1 MELGQTRR
9 LNFPLLHV
17 WEALNDSDVLQR
29 CLPGCESMVE
39 TGLHAY
45 EVQMTA
51 AVGPVRAKF
60 KGSLKLTD
68 IVVMQSY
75 TVLFEGHGGAAGFA
89 KGSAEVALESEDE
102 DDSTLLHYT
111 ARATVGGKLAQ
122 VGSRLVGAAAE
133 KVAADFFG
141 RLDDVLAE
149 RHPPPALTE
158 AMTEAATSNPPAATE
173 PGHSLWLRFRTWLA
187 RLFSAGGSRN

>member
-17 WEALNDSDVLQR
+17 WEALNDTDVLQR

-39 TGLHAY
+39 TGLHTY
-45 EVQMTA
+45 DVQMTA

-60 KGSLKLTD
+60 KGVLKLAD

-75 TVLFEGHGGAAGFA
+75 TVQFEGHGGAAGFA
-89 KGSAEVALESEDE
+89 KGSAEVSLESEDD

-133 KVAADFFG
+133 KVAADFFKH
-141 RLDDVLAE
+141 LEAALAQ
-149 RHPPPALTE
+149 RHPPPAE
-158 AMTEAATSNPPAATE
+158 APSGETIAAALPVTQPRGP
-173 PGHSLWLRFRTWLA
+173 SLWLRIRAWLA
-187 RLFSAGGSRN
+187 RLFSPGGGS

>member
-102 DDSTLLHYT
+102 DDTTLLHYT
-111 ARATVGGKLAQ
+111 ARATVGGRLAQ

-133 KVAADFFG
+133 KVASDFFA
-141 RLDDVLAE
+141 RLDEVLAE
-149 RHPPPALTE
+149 RHPLAPTP
-158 AMTEAATSNPPAATE
+158 ATE
-173 PGHSLWLRFRTWLA
+173 PSPSAAPADAASAGPSLWLRFRA
-187 RLFSAGGSRN
+187 